1 MKPSIRSL
9 LFLILLCAIVFSISA
24 ISVEWLLTDK
34 SILELGWI
42 SGFEI
47 GSMIGG
53 CAGAAIWLIY
63 KFNIR

>member
-1 MKPSIRSL
+1 MKVSL
-9 LFLILLCAIVFSISA
+9 KHLIILIIICAMSFSLIFVFS
-24 ISVEWLLTDK
+24 EWILTDK
-34 SILELGWI
+34 SILELEWK

-53 CAGAAIWLIY
+53 CAGAAVWLIY

>member
-1 MKPSIRSL
+1 MKVSL
-9 LFLILLCAIVFSISA
+9 NHLIILIIICAMSFSLIFVFS
-24 ISVEWLLTDK
+24 EWILTDK
-34 SILELGWI
+34 SILELEWR